1 MDKEKYIERECEL
14 HGITKHIYIESSN
27 KYSCIKCR
35 SAAVQ
40 RKRYNLK
47 HELILYKGGKC
58 EICGYNKCDA
68 ALEFHHK
75 NPDEKEF
82 GIAYKGY
89 TRSLEECKKEVDKC
103 ILVCANCHRE
113 IHEEERDKDF
123 LKTKSQ
129 IKPIKKIDKIDKNLV
144 LSLINEGK
152 TQSEIVQVINV
163 SIGTLKRFLSQHNI
177 DMRKKFYDKKQY
189 PFPSYEE
196 IKKHKNNG
204 LSFTEIGEIYKI
216 DRKTV
221 SKIYKSNS
229 QVAQ

>member
-113 IHEEERDKDF
+113 IHEKERDKEF

-152 TQSEIVQVINV
+152 TQPEIAQIINV
-163 SIGTLKRFLSQHNI
+163 SVGTLKRFVSQNNI
-177 DMRKKFYDKKQY
+177 DMRKKTLNKEKKPY
-189 PFPSYEE
+189 PSFEE
-196 IKKHKNNG
+196 IKYHKDNG
-204 LSFTEIGEIYKI
+204 LTYTDIGKIYNI
-216 DRKTV
+216 GRKTV
-221 SKIYKSNS
+221 SNIYNKHS